1 METQERKKYTEAM
14 IKKLPKKNQKYYVL
28 DSEVIG
34 LRIYVQITGE
44 KSFYLQRYIKEF
56 KYSKKTKIGDWPEM
70 SISASRK
77 LAALIK
83 ADNVQGKDPIVAAA
97 ERAAEKTLGDVLA
110 EFVAKKHD
118 QKTNDRQKR
127 KAEKTSIDAWLVGNS
142 QDPKIISVWKKFRDD
157 LNIKS
162 KQLSKINSET
172 ILEYHAAVS
181 TKNTYVA
188 NRMVGVIR
196 KLYTYAKDKGY
207 YTSDNP
213 AAKLKQKLN
222 KEIQDHHDYY
232 STKSMNKIIAA
243 ALKISKVHS
252 KRVGCFAILASLF
265 CGGRPPSEVFNVTV
279 DQVDLKNKVIHYK
292 KTKTGQW
299 SRPIT
304 PRMVEHL
311 ELIIKHRSNGDP
323 VLYYPKDDLRH
334 KYLFPNS
341 TYGLLRRSKR
351 GLKPCKLL
359 HLKDVRKL
367 FAEIKKEAGVEDR
380 DLKSL
385 RHTFAVFCVSQGIS
399 LRVIQK
405 YLGHKSIKTTEIY
418 ATATDEFVEA
428 ESNKVTAGYA
438 A

>member
-1 METQERKKYTEAM
+1 M
-14 IKKLPKKNQKYYVL
+14 ISKLQKKNQKYYVL

-34 LRIYVQITGE
+34 LRIYVQLSGE

-56 KYSKKTKIGDWPEM
+56 KYSKKTKIGDFPEM
-70 SISASRK
+70 SITAARK

-97 ERAAEKTLGDVLA
+97 ERAEEKTLDDVLQ
-110 EFVAKKHD
+110 EYLIKKHD
-118 QKTNDRQKR
+118 PRSKNKHKQ
-127 KAEKTSIDAWLVGNS
+127 KAEKSSIDAWLLGKTNDANILS
-142 QDPKIISVWKKFRDD
+142 IWKKNRDD
-157 LNIKS
+157 VNIKS
-162 KQLSKINSET
+162 QQLSKINSET
-172 ILEYHAAVS
+172 VLDYHSAITLKS
-181 TKNTYVA
+181 SFVA
-188 NRMVGVIR
+188 NRMVGVVR
-196 KLYTYAKDKGY
+196 KLFNYAKAKGY
-207 YTSDNP
+207 FSGENP
-213 AAKLKQKLN
+213 ASKLRKKLN
-222 KEIQDHHDYY
+222 EEISDHLDYY
-232 STKSMNKIIAA
+232 STDKMNKIIAA
-243 ALKISKVHS
+243 TLKKSKVHS
-252 KRVGCFAILASLF
+252 KRVACFAILASLF
-265 CGGRPPSEVFNVTV
+265 CGGRPQSEVMNLTT
-279 DQVDLKNKVIHYK
+279 DMIDLKNKCIHYK
-292 KTKTGQW
+292 KSKVGQW
-299 SRPIT
+299 TRPIT
-304 PRMVEHL
+304 PRMMQHL

-341 TYGLLRRSKR
+341 SYGLLRSSKR

-367 FAEIKKEAGVEDR
+367 YAEIKKDAGVEDR
-380 DLKSL
+380 DLKAL